1 MATTVNNIL
10 NQARLWIGKKES
22 NGSYKEI
29 IDIYNNHK
37 PLARNYK
44 VKYVDSWCA
53 TFISAL
59 AIVCNATDIIPL
71 ECSCGN
77 MINLAKNM
85 GVWNENGSITPQPGY
100 IVMYDWDKKDGW
112 PDHVGIVES
121 ISGNQFTVIEGNK
134 NDAVGRRTVSVG
146 STSIRGFITPKYN
159 GTSTVQPSQPASGS
173 NVNYKVK
180 VNTTSGVNCRA
191 EPSTKGAKI
200 TAYANGVELAITKE
214 SGNWG
219 YANNVG
225 WVCLD
230 YCKKIT
236 APTSAP
242 KPSTSIN
249 PGKTTGTYEV
259 TASSLVVRT
268 GPETTY
274 RRKSKAELTTDGQ
287 KHANSNGGLLKGT
300 RVTVSKWS
308 GNWAY
313 IPSGWVS
320 GDYLKKV

>member
-85 GVWNENGSITPQPGY
+85 GIWNEDGSIVPHAGY

-121 ISGNQFTVIEGNK
+121 VSGNKFTVIEGNK
-134 NDAVGRRTVSVG
+134 SDAVGRRTVNVG
-146 STSIRGFITPKYN
+146 SASIRGFITPKYN

-180 VNTTSGVNCRA
+180 VNTASGVNCRA
-191 EPSTKGAKI
+191 EPNTNGAKI
-200 TAYANGVELAITKE
+200 TAYSNGTELTITRE

-219 YANNVG
+219 YANNTG

-230 YCKKIT
+230 YCQKV
-236 APTSAP
+236 
-242 KPSTSIN
+242 STSTVSTS
-249 PGKTTGTYEV
+249 KTTGTYEV
-259 TASSLVVRT
+259 TASALAVRT
-268 GPETTY
+268 GPGTSY
-274 RRKSKAELTTDGQ
+274 RRKTKTELTTDGQ